1 MRRADK
7 EITDHGEI
15 EQIIQAAQVCRLA
28 MVDDG
33 MPYVVPLNF
42 GYGGGCLYFHCAGAG
57 RKLAILQRNDQV
69 CFLFDLDHQ
78 LVQGE
83 QACQWG
89 MRYKSVIGFGKAA
102 RVTEQEEKRLGLATI
117 MAQYGA
123 TDSIFPDQALADI
136 TVFKV
141 QIDTMTGKQSGY

>member
-1 MRRADK
+1 MRRTDK

-15 EQIIQAAQVCRLA
+15 EQIIRAAVVCRLA

-42 GYGGGCLYFHCAGAG
+42 GYGEGCLYFHCAAAG
-57 RKLAILQRNDQV
+57 RKLAILQRNDRV

-78 LVQGE
+78 LVRGE

-89 MRYKSVIGFGKAA
+89 MRYRSVIGFGQATL
-102 RVTEQEEKRLGLATI
+102 VTERAEKRHGLSMI

-123 TDSIFPDQALADI
+123 GTSDFPDQALADI
-136 TVFKV
+136 TMFKV
-141 QIDTMTGKQSGY
+141 TIETMTGKRSGY